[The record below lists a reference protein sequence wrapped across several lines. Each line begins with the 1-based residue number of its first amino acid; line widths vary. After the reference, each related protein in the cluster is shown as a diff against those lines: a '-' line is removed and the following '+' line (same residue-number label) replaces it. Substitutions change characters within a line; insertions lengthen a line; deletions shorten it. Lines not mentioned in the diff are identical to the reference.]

1 MARDTH
7 RVRPKVLYHFRTLED
22 DGKEGSSL
30 LTETQAEPRP
40 DKDHAAPPV
49 FHDVNTVAMKN
60 QSPFPKFRFLNQA
73 SLSKR
78 SAYFFF
84 SLEVCSLRTFLT
96 IFCSSIRKAR
106 TILSRTQL
114 PHLEPPYA
122 RCTVFLGL
130 EIWEYS
136 RGRRAGICVVSNVS
150 FVRPSPVCYLSVPEG
165 RSNRGVVLSIE
176 VEVLR
181 VFPQTR

>member
-1 MARDTH
+1 MFVSSHEKHIRA
-7 RVRPKVLYHFRTLED
+7 RPKVLYHFRTLKD

-30 LTETQAEPRP
+30 IDRDQAEPNHGYRLEMISMQP
-40 DKDHAAPPV
+40 WF

-60 QSPFPKFRFLNQA
+60 QPFSQVPFPQQARSPQFRD
-73 SLSKR
+73 

-84 SLEVCSLRTFLT
+84 SLVVCSLRTFLT

-122 RCTVFLGL
+122 RWTVFLGL
-130 EIWEYS
+130 EIWAYS
-136 RGRRAGICVVSNVS
+136 RGRRAGICGGL
-150 FVRPSPVCYLSVPEG
+150 C
-165 RSNRGVVLSIE
+165 
-176 VEVLR
+176 
-181 VFPQTR
+181 